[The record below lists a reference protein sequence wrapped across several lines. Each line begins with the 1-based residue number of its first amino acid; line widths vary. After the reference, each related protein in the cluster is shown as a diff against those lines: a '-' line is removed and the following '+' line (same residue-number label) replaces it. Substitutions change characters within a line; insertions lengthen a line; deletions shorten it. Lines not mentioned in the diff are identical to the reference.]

1 MIEGMDLDGHGL
13 SFGRRL
19 RARVPH
25 WFGQDLFVTTRP
37 KLNATATGRDPTRPD
52 GRNWMTSR
60 RTAIFLIALGI
71 STLASLGGASAL
83 DYPTRP
89 VRWVVGYP
97 PGGAT
102 DIIARLIGQRL
113 SERLGQQ
120 FVIENKPGAGN
131 NIATESVVNAEPDGY
146 TVLLVNPANYIN
158 TSLYANLKF
167 NFPRDI
173 APVASF
179 NRVPNVMTVNKDV
192 QAKTVAEFIAYAKA
206 NPGKINMA
214 SSGNGTSVHLS
225 GELFMAMAG
234 IKMQHVP
241 YRGAA
246 PALTDLLGGQVQVI
260 FDNMPSVIQHIRS
273 GALRAMAVTTDKRS
287 PQLPDTPTVAETV
300 PGYEAS
306 ALFGMGAPKNTP
318 KEVIA
323 KLNGEI
329 NAILAE
335 PEMKKR
341 LVDLGGEPL
350 IATPEA
356 FGQMI
361 VAETEKWKKV
371 IEGANIPKVE

>member
-1 MIEGMDLDGHGL
+1 MISRRAAMGLTALGL
-13 SFGRRL
+13 SAF
-19 RARVPH
+19 
-25 WFGQDLFVTTRP
+25 
-37 KLNATATGRDPTRPD
+37 
-52 GRNWMTSR
+52 
-60 RTAIFLIALGI
+60 
-71 STLASLGGASAL
+71 ASIGSAPAA

-89 VRWVVGYP
+89 VRFVVGYP

-158 TSLYANLKF
+158 TSLYTNLKF

-192 QAKTVAEFIAYAKA
+192 AAKNVAEFIAFVKA
-206 NPGKINMA
+206 NPGKVNMA

-225 GELFMAMAG
+225 GEMFMAMSG
-234 IKMQHVP
+234 TRMQHVP

-246 PALTDLLGGQVQVI
+246 PAITDMLGGQVQVI
-260 FDNMPSVIQHIRS
+260 FDNMPSIIQHIRAGS
-273 GALRAMAVTTDKRS
+273 LRPLAVTTTERS
-287 PQLPDTPTVAETV
+287 PLLPDVPTVAETV

-318 KEVIA
+318 KEIVA
-323 KLNGEI
+323 RLNAEI

-335 PEMKKR
+335 PDMKKR
-341 LVDLGGEPL
+341 LVELGGEPL
-350 IATPEA
+350 IQTPEA
-356 FGQMI
+356 FGADI
-361 VAETEKWKKV
+361 VTETGKWKKV
-371 IEGANIPKVE
+371 VEFAGLKVE

>member
-1 MIEGMDLDGHGL
+1 MI
-13 SFGRRL
+13 
-19 RARVPH
+19 A
-25 WFGQDLFVTTRP
+25 
-37 KLNATATGRDPTRPD
+37 
-52 GRNWMTSR
+52 R
-60 RTAIFLIALGI
+60 RTAICLIAFG
-71 STLASLGGASAL
+71 LAAAAPVGSAAAL

-131 NIATESVVNAEPDGY
+131 NIATESVINAEPDGY

-173 APVASF
+173 APIAAF

-192 QAKTVAEFIAYAKA
+192 PAKTVAEFIAYVKA
-206 NPGKINMA
+206 NPGRVNLA

-225 GELFMAMAG
+225 GEMFMAMTDA
-234 IKMQHVP
+234 KMQHVP

-246 PALTDLLGGQVQVI
+246 LALTDLIGGQVQVI

-273 GALRAMAVTTDKRS
+273 GALRALAVTSTERS
-287 PQLPDTPTVAETV
+287 ALLPDTPTLADTV

-318 KEVIA
+318 KEIIE
-323 KLNGEI
+323 KLNKEI
-329 NAILAE
+329 NTVLAE
-335 PEMKKR
+335 PAIKAR
-341 LVDLGGEPL
+341 LVELGGEPL
-350 IATPEA
+350 IGTPDA
-356 FGQMI
+356 FGAMI
-361 VAETEKWKKV
+361 VAETEKWNKV
-371 IEGANIPKVE
+371 IESAGIQKVE

>member
-1 MIEGMDLDGHGL
+1 M
-13 SFGRRL
+13 
-19 RARVPH
+19 RARAALADA
-25 WFGQDLFVTTRP
+25 GFVCY
-37 KLNATATGRDPTRPD
+37 NARRCQFNRNGRDPTRPP
-52 GRNWMTSR
+52 GRNYMTSR
-60 RTAIFLIALGI
+60 RAAIVLIAFGV
-71 STLASLGGASAL
+71 SALASAGGASAL

-89 VRWVVGYP
+89 VRFVVGYP

-102 DIIARLIGQRL
+102 DIIARLIAQRL

-131 NIATESVVNAEPDGY
+131 NIGTESVVNAEPDGY

-173 APVASF
+173 APIASF
-179 NRVPNVMTVNKDV
+179 NRVPNVMTVAKDV
-192 QAKTVAEFIAYAKA
+192 QAKNVAEFIAYAKA
-206 NPGKINMA
+206 NPGKVNMA

-225 GELFMAMAG
+225 GEMFMAMAG
-234 IKMQHVP
+234 VQMQHVP

-246 PALTDLLGGQVQVI
+246 PAITDMLGGQTQVI
-260 FDNMPSVIQHIRS
+260 FDNMPSIIQHIRS
-273 GALRAMAVTTDKRS
+273 GALRAMAVTTAERS
-287 PQLPDTPTVAETV
+287 SQLPDTPTVAETV

-318 KEVIA
+318 KEIIA
-323 KLNGEI
+323 KLNSEI
-329 NAILAE
+329 NAVLAE
-335 PEMKKR
+335 PDMKKR

-350 IATPEA
+350 ISTPEA
-356 FGQMI
+356 FGAMI

>member
-1 MIEGMDLDGHGL
+1 MFSRRAAIGL
-13 SFGRRL
+13 M
-19 RARVPH
+19 
-25 WFGQDLFVTTRP
+25 
-37 KLNATATGRDPTRPD
+37 ATG
-52 GRNWMTSR
+52 MSSLLVSAR
-60 RTAIFLIALGI
+60 RAA
-71 STLASLGGASAL
+71 AA

-89 VRWVVGYP
+89 IRFLVAYS

-131 NIATESVVNAEPDGY
+131 NIGTEAAVNAEPDGY

-167 NFPRDI
+167 NFVNDI

-192 QAKTVAEFIAYAKA
+192 PAKTVAEFIDYVRK

-225 GELFMAMAG
+225 GEMFMAMTG
-234 IKMQHVP
+234 CQMQHVP

-246 PALTDLLGGQVQVI
+246 PAITDLLGGQVQVI
-260 FDNMPSVIQHIRS
+260 FDNMPSIIQHIRS
-273 GALRAMAVTTDKRS
+273 GALRALGVTTAERS
-287 PQLPDTPTVAETV
+287 PQLPDVQTIAETV

-306 ALFGMGAPKNTP
+306 ALFGMGAPAKTP
-318 KEVIA
+318 REIVGR
-323 KLNGEI
+323 LNAEI
-329 NAILAE
+329 NAVLAE
-335 PEMKKR
+335 PEMKQR
-341 LVDLGGEPL
+341 LVELGGEPL
-350 IATPEA
+350 IQSPEA
-356 FGQMI
+356 FGGMI
-361 VAETEKWKKV
+361 KAETEKWRKV
-371 IEGANIPKVE
+371 VEFAGLKVE

>member
-1 MIEGMDLDGHGL
+1 MQQQPAAIQRG
-13 SFGRRL
+13 
-19 RARVPH
+19 PH
-25 WFGQDLFVTTRP
+25 
-37 KLNATATGRDPTRPD
+37 

-113 SERLGQQ
+113 SERLGPQ
-120 FVIENKPGAGN
+120 FVIENKTRGRN
-131 NIATESVVNAEPDGY
+131 NNAAESVGHAEPDGY
-146 TVLLVNPANYIN
+146 TVLLVNSANYIN

-173 APVASF
+173 APGASF
-179 NRVPNVMTVNKDV
+179 TRVPNVMTVNKDV

-225 GELFMAMAG
+225 GELFMAMTG
-234 IKMQHVP
+234 VKMQHVP

-246 PALTDLLGGQVQVI
+246 PALTDLLGGQVDVI
-260 FDNMPSVIQHIRS
+260 FDNMPSVLQHIRS
-273 GALRAMAVTTDKRS
+273 GALRALAVTTTTRS
-287 PQLPDTPTVAETV
+287 AQLPDIPTVAETV
-300 PGYEAS
+300 KGY
-306 ALFGMGAPKNTP
+306 
-318 KEVIA
+318 
-323 KLNGEI
+323 
-329 NAILAE
+329 
-335 PEMKKR
+335 
-341 LVDLGGEPL
+341 
-350 IATPEA
+350 
-356 FGQMI
+356 
-361 VAETEKWKKV
+361 
-371 IEGANIPKVE
+371 

>member
-1 MIEGMDLDGHGL
+1 MFSRRAAIGL
-13 SFGRRL
+13 M
-19 RARVPH
+19 
-25 WFGQDLFVTTRP
+25 
-37 KLNATATGRDPTRPD
+37 ATG
-52 GRNWMTSR
+52 MSSLLVSAR
-60 RTAIFLIALGI
+60 RAA
-71 STLASLGGASAL
+71 AA

-89 VRWVVGYP
+89 IRFLVAYS

-131 NIATESVVNAEPDGY
+131 NIGTEAAVNAEPDGY

-167 NFPRDI
+167 NFVNDI

-192 QAKTVAEFIAYAKA
+192 PAKTVAEFIDYVKK

-225 GELFMAMAG
+225 GEMFMAMTG
-234 IKMQHVP
+234 CQMQHVP

-246 PALTDLLGGQVQVI
+246 PAITDLLGGQAQVI
-260 FDNMPSVIQHIRS
+260 FDNIPSIIPHIRS
-273 GALRAMAVTTDKRS
+273 GALRALGVTTAERS
-287 PQLPDTPTVAETV
+287 PQLPDVQAIAETV

-306 ALFGMGAPKNTP
+306 ALFGMGAPAKTP
-318 KEVIA
+318 REIVGR
-323 KLNGEI
+323 LNAEI
-329 NAILAE
+329 NAVLAE
-335 PEMKKR
+335 PEMKQR
-341 LVDLGGEPL
+341 LVELGGEPL
-350 IATPEA
+350 IQSPEA
-356 FGQMI
+356 FGGMI
-361 VAETEKWKKV
+361 KAETEKWRKV
-371 IEGANIPKVE
+371 VEFAGIKVE